1 MLNKES
7 IGFCIGASTVTTVHL
22 IDSFG
27 KPEIFSCT
35 AVPHHGDPKSI
46 IENLFSK
53 PDRHMGLAE
62 AGGNIP
68 DKVAVT
74 GRKFRKLMDLTS
86 IPEPEAVELALDHL
100 KLKADVVISIGGENF
115 IVYQL
120 DSKNKI
126 SKCITGNKCASGTG
140 EFFLQQVKRMD
151 LGVDEAIDLSDSSN
165 PYSISGRCSVFCKS
179 DCTHALNKGVAKGE
193 VVAGLSRMVA
203 QKVIELTS
211 ILNPKNVILIGGVTQ
226 NDVVVKYLKDHFENV
241 IIPAESSYFEALGA
255 ARYSYDN
262 PTIPLN
268 GNSFFK
274 EEHSTFA
281 FFEDLKKHV
290 DKVQFK
296 EFHFSKAVPDEEYI
310 LGLDVGSTTTKAIL
324 MKVSDNAII
333 ASEYLRTNGDPI
345 KASVECYES
354 LQAQLTVP
362 IKILGLG
369 VTGSG
374 RYISG
379 LHAQSDG
386 IVNEIIA
393 HANATIYFD
402 DEVDTIF
409 EIGGQDA
416 KYTYITAGVPSDY
429 AMNEACSAGTGS
441 FLEEAAK
448 ESLNIDYKEIGE
460 IALRSKNPPNFNDQ
474 CSAFISSDIKNALH
488 EGLSKEDIV
497 AGLVYSICLN
507 YTNRVKGN
515 RPVGKK
521 IFMQGGVCYN
531 KAVPVAMAALTG
543 KEIIVPPE
551 PGLMGAFGAALEIK
565 KRLELNLIEQKS
577 FSLSNLIE
585 RKVEYGTD
593 FVCAG
598 GSEKCDR
605 KCSISIISI
614 NGRKFPFGGACNKY
628 YDRQNVSAKNVKE
641 KNLVSLRQ
649 KLVFEKYIHP
659 RELPETTKTIG
670 ISKSFLT
677 NTYYP
682 LFYNFFTQL
691 GFRIILGDDPLKEG
705 IEKQQAA
712 FCFPVELA
720 HGFFQDLINKKPDY
734 IFMPHIQEVFDPN
747 SNYYNKTC
755 VLLQSEIYYL
765 RTTFKKQ
772 LNSAEILTPVLNF
785 SDGYKSVKDEFL
797 KLARHLRKDK
807 SEASAAFDFAVGELK
822 EMLDEFKQIGKKVLA
837 KLEENPDD
845 LAIVLFGRSY
855 NAFAKEANLG
865 IPQKFASRNVTII
878 PHDFLPSEDY
888 ESFAHMYWEAGSQ
901 IMRSC
906 RYVKNHPQLF
916 ASYITNFSCG
926 PDSFLITYF
935 RNIMGNKPS
944 LTLELDS
951 HSADAG
957 INTRIEAALD
967 IITRYRELSKLG
979 FIEERKTKFK
989 QLNIKDTYTIIDSDS
1004 KELSIK
1010 DPSVK
1015 MYIPSMGVYATSA
1028 FAAAFRNIGVNSEAL
1043 PVYDFKTLSLGRG
1056 NTSCKECIPLILC
1069 SGSLLNVCNQ
1079 RTSEDEKILFFM
1091 AESAGPCRLGQYQN
1105 FLKELIRKKELR
1117 NVGVY
1122 TLSDENSYDGLDDDF
1137 IKRGWTAIT
1146 LGDVFQNMNL
1156 ALQVLVED
1164 KTSAVQVLEEE
1175 WKKIVHALEYNSLDD
1190 VFEQMDLSVQV
1201 ISKIKK
1207 KMSYED
1213 AVKVVLTGEI
1223 FVRNDEFSRQ
1233 ELISRLLEN
1242 NILVKVAPIGEY
1254 IFYSSYLMRKDLL
1267 KESLSLKQKTRVFI
1281 KDHIQKKIEKKI
1293 KKCFVKSGL
1302 IEYEVIDIDKIVN
1315 KAKHLID
1322 PALHG
1327 EAILTVGLALSEI
1340 MDHTAG
1346 VISLGP
1352 FSCMPSRVAESILN
1366 SEMNISG
1373 KSLAEKKDL
1382 TKRHAEIDN
1391 LPFLAIET
1399 DGNLFPQII
1408 QSKIEIFILQ
1418 AERLHKKLKQ
1428 INSPDKKKYRE
1439 ELQNKVIDYYK
1450 SKYQEKYGEKFNA
1463 ENQVASGMEY

>member
-7 IGFCIGASTVTTVHL
+7 LGICIGASTVTTVRL

-27 KPEIFSCT
+27 KPEIFSSS
-35 AVPHHGDPKSI
+35 AVPHHGDPKNV
-46 IENLFSK
+46 IEEILRNESV
-53 PDRHMGLAE
+53 E
-62 AGGNIP
+62 
-68 DKVAVT
+68 KVAVT
-74 GRKFRKLMDLTS
+74 GRKFRKLMHLTS
-86 IPEPEAVELALDHL
+86 IPEPEAVELALQHL
-100 KLKADVVISIGGENF
+100 KLSADIVVSIGGENF

-120 DSKNKI
+120 DEKNKI

-140 EFFLQQVKRMD
+140 EFFLQQIKRMD
-151 LGVDEAIDLSDSSN
+151 LGLDEAIDLSDSSN
-165 PYSISGRCSVFCKS
+165 PYNISGRCSVFCKS

-226 NDVVVKYLKDHFENV
+226 NDVVVKYLQDHFENILV
-241 IIPAESSYFEALGA
+241 PNEAACFEALGA
-255 ARYSYDN
+255 ACYSYN
-262 PTIPLN
+262 NITIPLN
-268 GNSFFK
+268 GKSFFK
-274 EEHSTFA
+274 EELSTFA
-281 FFEDLKKHV
+281 FFDDLKKHV
-290 DKVQFK
+290 NKVQFK
-296 EFHFSKAVPDEEYI
+296 EFNFSKASEGEECI
-310 LGLDVGSTTTKAIL
+310 LGLDVGSTTTKAVL

-354 LQAQLTVP
+354 LLLQLNVS
-362 IKILGLG
+362 IKIIGLG

-379 LHAQSDG
+379 LHAQTDG

-402 DEVDTIF
+402 KEVDTIF

-448 ESLNIDYKEIGE
+448 ESLNIDYTSIGE
-460 IALRSKNPPNFNDQ
+460 LALKADQPPNFNDQ

-488 EGLSKEDIV
+488 EGLSKENII

-507 YTNRVKGN
+507 YANRVKGN
-515 RPVGKK
+515 RPTGKK

-565 KRLELNLIEQKS
+565 KRLELNLVEQKK
-577 FSLSNLIE
+577 FSLADLIE

-593 FVCAG
+593 FICAG
-598 GSEKCDR
+598 GAEKCDR

-614 NGRKFPFGGACNKY
+614 NGKKFPFGGACNKY
-628 YDRQNVSAKNVKE
+628 YDRKNVSAKNVIE

-659 RELPETTKTIG
+659 KELSRDAKLIG

-691 GFRIILGDDPLKEG
+691 GFQIILGDEPRKEG

-720 HGFFQDLINKKPDY
+720 HGFFQDLIGKNPDY
-734 IFMPHIQEVFDPN
+734 IFLPHIQEVFDPK

-755 VLLQSEIYYL
+755 VFVQSENYYL
-765 RTTFKKQ
+765 RTTFKNQ
-772 LNSAEILTPVLNF
+772 LNGTEILTPILNF
-785 SDGYKSVKDEFL
+785 SNGYESVKDEFL
-797 KLARHLRKDK
+797 KLAKHLGTDRF
-807 SEASAAFDFAVGELK
+807 EASSAFDFAVGELK
-822 EMLDEFKQIGKKVLA
+822 QMFKEFKQIGRNVLS
-837 KLEENPDD
+837 KLQENPDD
-845 LAIVLFGRSY
+845 FAVVLFGRSY
-855 NAFAKEANLG
+855 NSFAKEANLG
-865 IPQKFASRNVTII
+865 IPQKFASRNITII

-888 ESFAHMYWEAGSQ
+888 ESFTHMYWGAGSQ

-906 RYVKNHPQLF
+906 RFVKAHPQLF

-935 RNIMGNKPS
+935 RNVMGNKPS

-979 FIEERKTKFK
+979 FIEESKTKFK
-989 QLNIKDTYTIIDSDS
+989 QLNIKDTYTIVDSDS

-1010 DPSVK
+1010 DPSIT
-1015 MYIPSMGVYATSA
+1015 MFIPSMGEYSTSA
-1028 FAAAFRNIGVNSEAL
+1028 FAAAFRNIGVNSKAL
-1043 PVYDFKTLSLGRG
+1043 PVYDYTTLSLGRG
-1056 NTSCKECIPLILC
+1056 NTSCKECLPLILC
-1069 SGSLLNVCNQ
+1069 SGSLLNACNN
-1079 RTSEDEKILFFM
+1079 RASEEEKILFFM

-1137 IKRGWTAIT
+1137 IKRGWAAIT

-1156 ALQVLVED
+1156 ALQVLAED
-1164 KTSAVQVLEEE
+1164 KTSAVETLNKEWEKVIYSLE
-1175 WKKIVHALEYNSLDD
+1175 HDSLEN
-1190 VFEQMDLSVQV
+1190 VFSQMESAAEV
-1201 ISKIKK
+1201 ISGIEKRI
-1207 KMSYED
+1207 SYND

-1233 ELISRLLEN
+1233 ELINRLLESN
-1242 NILVKVAPIGEY
+1242 VLVKVAPIGEY
-1254 IFYSSYLMRKDLL
+1254 VFYSSYLMKKDLL
-1267 KESLSLKQKTRVFI
+1267 KESLSLKQKARVYL
-1281 KDHIQKKIEKKI
+1281 KDHFQKKIEKRI
-1293 KKCFVKSGL
+1293 KKCFVKTGL
-1302 IEYEVIDIDKIVN
+1302 IEYELIDIEKLVN
-1315 KAKHLID
+1315 KAKHLIN
-1322 PALHG
+1322 PQLHG
-1327 EAILTVGLALSEI
+1327 EAILTIGLALSEI

-1346 VISLGP
+1346 VVALGP

-1366 SEMNISG
+1366 SEMTLSG
-1373 KSLAEKKDL
+1373 KELAEKKTL
-1382 TKRHAEIDN
+1382 KKYSAELEN

-1418 AERLHKKLKQ
+1418 AQRLHKKLQQ
-1428 INSPDKKKYRE
+1428 INHPEKVRYQDA
-1439 ELQNKVIDYYK
+1439 LQNRVIDYFE
-1450 SKYQEKYGEKFNA
+1450 SKYKQRYSEKIEA
-1463 ENQVASGMEY
+1463 ESQVASGIEY